1 MHSVVQTLV
10 QMRLQM
16 LMLTHRAGAQPEIR
30 INVLE
35 HNLKPKPEEE
45 RAMIVVDGKMT
56 MDGTAPSP
64 PSPAPHTPPPSS
76 SSVLPSFSLSV
87 GALRKVVRS
96 WCPGA
101 SDGPVSRH
109 RRVHGTH
116 SRLGSGPSSAALSC
130 LSFFFFFF
138 FLSFF
143 FALIPVAPSCL

>member
-64 PSPAPHTPPPSS
+64 PSPAPHTPPPHP
-76 SSVLPSFSLSV
+76 LPCCPPSL
-87 GALRKVVRS
+87 
-96 WCPGA
+96 C
-101 SDGPVSRH
+101 
-109 RRVHGTH
+109 
-116 SRLGSGPSSAALSC
+116 RLEP
-130 LSFFFFFF
+130 
-138 FLSFF
+138 
-143 FALIPVAPSCL
+143 